1 MKVISKIY
9 LPGSLEVGEKCRVL
23 YQTGY
28 SIFIRTNG
36 GSQMWCSK
44 ISFYSEEEYREEK
57 LNKILED
64 DSNI

>member
-1 MKVISKIY
+1 MESDYIINFERINQ
-9 LPGSLEVGEKCRVL
+9 L
-23 YQTGY
+23 
-28 SIFIRTNG
+28 IRTNG
-36 GSQMWCSK
+36 GSEMWCSK

>member
-9 LPGSLEVGEKCRVL
+9 LPGSLEVGEKCKVL
-23 YQTGY
+23 MQTDY
-28 SIFIRTNG
+28 SILIRTSG
-36 GSQMWCSK
+36 GSEMWCSK
-44 ISFYSEEEYREEK
+44 ASFYSEEEYREEK